1 MLSDI
6 PMFMEHPWGR
16 ESFLLTVGSG
26 KIRGAGQLVQDT
38 LAIQGFAHAM
48 VLVTVCSFPQIIAEP
63 RLGEDLVNEE
73 LPIEDIVDAV
83 CARSVKINVVTV
95 QNLEL
100 IGQAS
105 VRSILCDGSDI
116 PPFPDKVEDMA
127 VAHMVSL
134 IRDGFPFEINTWQ
147 GGGGV
152 KAINAKQWK
161 SGYGADGLGD
171 SGGGEHGQPVNTDG
185 HGGGGGLGVT
195 VDLPNLVH
203 GLANELEAREG
214 PLLALLKTHI
224 TQEMRSLKDEIFARG
239 GISAPCGMA
248 DPARGDAGILNSG
261 SPITVPRVQTRN
273 PVVSSDTSTG
283 CGGAEQQKHRG
294 GQLDDGTSESAKT
307 TVSELYTIIGNGMD
321 SGELCPR
328 FLYTIIANGM
338 DSCELCRVFLQQFSG
353 GNGRGATPH
362 PGGPITNEVAPLD
375 SVDHC
380 PAMGEAREDGGEET
394 STSDGGHGKNDY
406 GSAKNLE
413 IIPPPNDDTSKEDCS
428 APPSP
433 SEESEPTSMDV
444 QLQPHSSPI
453 KDATLPNDR
462 SQSRRLL
469 TPTLPNVPLGGAAVL
484 ISIEKGETKGN
495 PNPSE
500 AVQKRTSKR
509 LHILFVPFS
518 PPQPPPKKIKGKGG
532 RKKTGKRT
540 KKVQPEM
547 ATVSEVCASAT
558 TSPTKLTQPFD
569 TPTTVGPLVG
579 GFSPCVRLNAFRVAG
594 FCTLMHTERDYN
606 LGEGVIVPNSVFK
619 SFFEV
624 AVPQPIKA
632 VDMLVTFIRSRLRKE
647 DIQSSQFLPGSLVEA
662 LRGEYQQFIRVQD
675 IAKLSFSSIFGDPC
689 FSNMTWSEEVQVLY
703 CPFQVDGRHWIGV
716 VIDIA
721 QWRIYVLDC
730 NCACVQDEK
739 LETLLQPFGVLMPF
753 LIHLNGGDALN
764 EAATKSPL
772 QLTRLDLPICCEQ
785 KGMLTPFHLQ
795 KQYRIRKC
803 RILCIYL
810 PYLPCTDPA

>member
-1 MLSDI
+1 MEEVGLPERLFQTGYEPTCWKRINNYFNLRWVEIVKAALSDAQQEMLAESLFRQLMFMGTHTFSVMFAHQILSRQLVTRKLYELWWLFAGKPIRYGIADFELVTGLNCGSPPTPNVGAQRLGKGKKKGKAKGKQVGGDGVMWRELFGSEETITPELIICNRLRLGLLLLVEGILCPTSGSTQNRPEVVEMLSDI

-100 IGQAS
+100 IGQ
-105 VRSILCDGSDI
+105 
-116 PPFPDKVEDMA
+116 VEDMA

-161 SGYGADGLGD
+161 S
-171 SGGGEHGQPVNTDG
+171 DG

-307 TVSELYTIIGNGMD
+307 T
-321 SGELCPR
+321 
-328 FLYTIIANGM
+328 
-338 DSCELCRVFLQQFSG
+338 QFSG

-394 STSDGGHGKNDY
+394 STSDGGHGKNDV
-406 GSAKNLE
+406 S
-413 IIPPPNDDTSKEDCS
+413 C
-428 APPSP
+428 
-433 SEESEPTSMDV
+433 ESG
-444 QLQPHSSPI
+444 L
-453 KDATLPNDR
+453 
-462 SQSRRLL
+462 
-469 TPTLPNVPLGGAAVL
+469 
-484 ISIEKGETKGN
+484 
-495 PNPSE
+495 
-500 AVQKRTSKR
+500 
-509 LHILFVPFS
+509 
-518 PPQPPPKKIKGKGG
+518 
-532 RKKTGKRT
+532 
-540 KKVQPEM
+540 
-547 ATVSEVCASAT
+547 C
-558 TSPTKLTQPFD
+558 
-569 TPTTVGPLVG
+569 
-579 GFSPCVRLNAFRVAG
+579 
-594 FCTLMHTERDYN
+594 
-606 LGEGVIVPNSVFK
+606 
-619 SFFEV
+619 
-624 AVPQPIKA
+624 
-632 VDMLVTFIRSRLRKE
+632 
-647 DIQSSQFLPGSLVEA
+647 
-662 LRGEYQQFIRVQD
+662 
-675 IAKLSFSSIFGDPC
+675 
-689 FSNMTWSEEVQVLY
+689 
-703 CPFQVDGRHWIGV
+703 
-716 VIDIA
+716 
-721 QWRIYVLDC
+721 
-730 NCACVQDEK
+730 
-739 LETLLQPFGVLMPF
+739 
-753 LIHLNGGDALN
+753 HL
-764 EAATKSPL
+764 K
-772 QLTRLDLPICCEQ
+772 
-785 KGMLTPFHLQ
+785 
-795 KQYRIRKC
+795 
-803 RILCIYL
+803 
-810 PYLPCTDPA
+810 

>member
-1 MLSDI
+1 MQVEQKDEYKDDDSRLRLGLLLLVEDILCPTSGSMQIRPEVVEMLSDI

-26 KIRGAGQLVQDT
+26 KIRGAGQLAQDT

-48 VLVTVCSFPQIIAEP
+48 VLVTVCSFPHIIAEP

-73 LPIEDIVDAV
+73 LPIEDIVDDV

-116 PPFPDKVEDMA
+116 PPFPDEVEDMA
-127 VAHMVSL
+127 VAHMWLWSRL
-134 IRDGFPFEINTWQ
+134 FRR
-147 GGGGV
+147 
-152 KAINAKQWK
+152 
-161 SGYGADGLGD
+161 L
-171 SGGGEHGQPVNTDG
+171 GGGEHGQPVNTDG

-195 VDLPNLVH
+195 VDLSNLVH
-203 GLANELEAREG
+203 GLANELEARAG

-239 GISAPCGMA
+239 RISAPYGMA
-248 DPARGDAGILNSG
+248 DPARGDADILNSG

-294 GQLDDGTSESAKT
+294 GQLGDGTSESAKT
-307 TVSELYTIIGNGMD
+307 T
-321 SGELCPR
+321 
-328 FLYTIIANGM
+328 
-338 DSCELCRVFLQQFSG
+338 QFSG

-413 IIPPPNDDTSKEDCS
+413 IIPPPNEDTSKEDCS

-433 SEESEPTSMDV
+433 AEESEPTSMDV

-453 KDATLPNDR
+453 KDGTLLNDR
-462 SQSRRLL
+462 SQSCRLL
-469 TPTLPNVPLGGAAVL
+469 TPTLPNVPLRGAAVL

-500 AVQKRTSKR
+500 VVQKRTSKR
-509 LHILFVPFS
+509 LRILFVPFS
-518 PPQPPPKKIKGKGG
+518 PPQPPPKKRPSSSFSTSLLCRWPVQQLKAANAKLMREGNCVQHTKVDAEDNVA
-532 RKKTGKRT
+532 TVDAT
-540 KKVQPEM
+540 KKV
-547 ATVSEVCASAT
+547 EVELINAGERE
-558 TSPTKLTQPFD
+558 KILRHYLTI
-569 TPTTVGPLVG
+569 
-579 GFSPCVRLNAFRVAG
+579 SWAG
-594 FCTLMHTERDYN
+594 F
-606 LGEGVIVPNSVFK
+606 II
-619 SFFEV
+619 
-624 AVPQPIKA
+624 AIA
-632 VDMLVTFIRSRLRKE
+632 IIASRCLK
-647 DIQSSQFLPGSLVEA
+647 
-662 LRGEYQQFIRVQD
+662 
-675 IAKLSFSSIFGDPC
+675 
-689 FSNMTWSEEVQVLY
+689 
-703 CPFQVDGRHWIGV
+703 
-716 VIDIA
+716 
-721 QWRIYVLDC
+721 
-730 NCACVQDEK
+730 
-739 LETLLQPFGVLMPF
+739 
-753 LIHLNGGDALN
+753 
-764 EAATKSPL
+764 
-772 QLTRLDLPICCEQ
+772 
-785 KGMLTPFHLQ
+785 
-795 KQYRIRKC
+795 
-803 RILCIYL
+803 
-810 PYLPCTDPA
+810 

>member
-1 MLSDI
+1 MQVD
-6 PMFMEHPWGR
+6 
-16 ESFLLTVGSG
+16 
-26 KIRGAGQLVQDT
+26 
-38 LAIQGFAHAM
+38 
-48 VLVTVCSFPQIIAEP
+48 FPQIIAEP

-127 VAHMVSL
+127 VAHMWLWSRRFRRL
-134 IRDGFPFEINTWQ
+134 
-147 GGGGV
+147 
-152 KAINAKQWK
+152 
-161 SGYGADGLGD
+161 
-171 SGGGEHGQPVNTDG
+171 GGGEHGQPVNTDG

-248 DPARGDAGILNSG
+248 DPARGRDAGILNSG

-307 TVSELYTIIGNGMD
+307 T
-321 SGELCPR
+321 
-328 FLYTIIANGM
+328 
-338 DSCELCRVFLQQFSG
+338 QFSG

-532 RKKTGKRT
+532 RKKTGKHEIRQLKAANAKLMREGNCVQHTEVDAGDNVATVDAT
-540 KKVQPEM
+540 KKV
-547 ATVSEVCASAT
+547 EVE
-558 TSPTKLTQPFD
+558 L
-569 TPTTVGPLVG
+569 
-579 GFSPCVRLNAFRVAG
+579 
-594 FCTLMHTERDYN
+594 
-606 LGEGVIVPNSVFK
+606 
-619 SFFEV
+619 
-624 AVPQPIKA
+624 IKA
-632 VDMLVTFIRSRLRKE
+632 GEREKILRHCLTISWVGFIIAIAIIASRCLK
-647 DIQSSQFLPGSLVEA
+647 
-662 LRGEYQQFIRVQD
+662 
-675 IAKLSFSSIFGDPC
+675 
-689 FSNMTWSEEVQVLY
+689 
-703 CPFQVDGRHWIGV
+703 
-716 VIDIA
+716 
-721 QWRIYVLDC
+721 
-730 NCACVQDEK
+730 
-739 LETLLQPFGVLMPF
+739 
-753 LIHLNGGDALN
+753 
-764 EAATKSPL
+764 
-772 QLTRLDLPICCEQ
+772 
-785 KGMLTPFHLQ
+785 
-795 KQYRIRKC
+795 
-803 RILCIYL
+803 
-810 PYLPCTDPA
+810 

>member
-1 MLSDI
+1 MPKNPESGNI
-6 PMFMEHPWGR
+6 WEHCDSILVGELVRNATTVAGFCWGFDRLTR
-16 ESFLLTVGSG
+16 ELGDG
-26 KIRGAGQLVQDT
+26 GA
-38 LAIQGFAHAM
+38 
-48 VLVTVCSFPQIIAEP
+48 
-63 RLGEDLVNEE
+63 RRK
-73 LPIEDIVDAV
+73 
-83 CARSVKINVVTV
+83 RSK
-95 QNLEL
+95 
-100 IGQAS
+100 AS

-116 PPFPDKVEDMA
+116 PPFPDEVEHMA
-127 VAHMVSL
+127 VAHM
-134 IRDGFPFEINTWQ
+134 
-147 GGGGV
+147 
-152 KAINAKQWK
+152 AINAKQWK

-171 SGGGEHGQPVNTDG
+171 SGGEHGQPVNTDG

-203 GLANELEAREG
+203 GLANELEARAG

-283 CGGAEQQKHRG
+283 CGGAEQKS
-294 GQLDDGTSESAKT
+294 TE
-307 TVSELYTIIGNGMD
+307 V
-321 SGELCPR
+321 
-328 FLYTIIANGM
+328 ANW
-338 DSCELCRVFLQQFSG
+338 QFSG

-362 PGGPITNEVAPLD
+362 LGGPITNEVAPLD
-375 SVDHC
+375 YVDHC

-406 GSAKNLE
+406 GSAKNLK
-413 IIPPPNDDTSKEDCS
+413 IIPPPNEDTSKEDCS

-433 SEESEPTSMDV
+433 AEESEPTSMNV

-453 KDATLPNDR
+453 KDATLLNDR

-495 PNPSE
+495 PNPSGV
-500 AVQKRTSKR
+500 VQKRTSKR

-532 RKKTGKRT
+532 RKKTWKRT

-547 ATVSEVCASAT
+547 ATVSEVCASTT
-558 TSPTKLTQPFD
+558 TSPTKLTQSFD

-619 SFFEV
+619 FFFEV
-624 AVPQPIKA
+624 AVPQPIKV

-647 DIQSSQFLPGSLVEA
+647 DIQSSQFLPGSLVKA

-675 IAKLSFSSIFGDPC
+675 IAKFSFSI
-689 FSNMTWSEEVQVLY
+689 
-703 CPFQVDGRHWIGV
+703 DGRHWIGV

-739 LETLLQPFGVLMPF
+739 LETLLQPIVVLMPF
-753 LIHLNGGDALN
+753 LIRLNGGDALN
-764 EAATKSPL
+764 EAATESPL

-785 KGMLTPFHLQ
+785 KDNMAQVSNLTEERLSIAAKTYAVEAFACFNPEYLKEFDAGDNVATVDATKKVEVELI
-795 KQYRIRKC
+795 KAGEREK
-803 RILCIYL
+803 ILRHCLTISWAGFIIAIAIIASRCL
-810 PYLPCTDPA
+810 K